1 MYILNLAISYV
12 AKKVTLMTLIS
23 YVAMA
28 TSRACQC
35 NGVVQRC
42 VKGSRDV
49 QNAARAAEMSA
60 PIVTLKTA
68 FVLFLFKVFMLTVCF
83 FFNRTVYKFIQLSN
97 V

>member
-12 AKKVTLMTLIS
+12 AKKATLVTLIS
-23 YVAMA
+23 DVAMA
-28 TSRACQC
+28 TSRARQG

-42 VKGSRDV
+42 VKGPRDV
-49 QNAARAAEMSA
+49 QNAARAAKMSA
-60 PIVTLKTA
+60 PIVTLKTE

-83 FFNRTVYKFIQLSN
+83 FFNRTVYKFMQLSK